1 VPLCSN
7 CGRDLPAGAVFC
19 PDCGVSV
26 DSRQAQS
33 TEPSSYASSSSP
45 TQQPTAASGDDGF
58 GYFPPSYP
66 EQKKRYLAGKKLL
79 ALVVIFALIIF
90 LVGASLNNVA
100 GPNKVAGNG
109 TPVNS
114 ASTPVNGAELYG
126 AYMANQSKANSAYT
140 NKAIYIQDAL
150 DFGVAQ
156 DSGSGEYF
164 SSVSS
169 GNVVLIWSSQSQ
181 THQLSQG
188 ARVLAECLV
197 DGLQQSQGAGYLL
210 YLANCNV
217 VSVQAPTTTST
228 TTSVPLDNL

>member
-1 VPLCSN
+1 
-7 CGRDLPAGAVFC
+7 
-19 PDCGVSV
+19 V

-33 TEPSSYASSSSP
+33 TEPSSSHASSSSP
-45 TQQPTAASGDDGF
+45 TQQQPTAASGDDGF
-58 GYFPPSYP
+58 GYFPPSSYP
-66 EQKKRYLAGKKLL
+66 EQKKRYLTGKKLL
-79 ALVVIFALIIF
+79 ALVVIFALIVF
-90 LVGASLNNVA
+90 LVGASLNNMA
-100 GPNKVAGNG
+100 GPNQVAGNG

-156 DSGSGEYF
+156 DSGSGQYF

-169 GNVVLIWSSQSQ
+169 GNVILIWNSQSQ

-188 ARVLAECLV
+188 ALVLAECLV
-197 DGLQQSQGAGYLL
+197 DGLQRSQGAGYLL